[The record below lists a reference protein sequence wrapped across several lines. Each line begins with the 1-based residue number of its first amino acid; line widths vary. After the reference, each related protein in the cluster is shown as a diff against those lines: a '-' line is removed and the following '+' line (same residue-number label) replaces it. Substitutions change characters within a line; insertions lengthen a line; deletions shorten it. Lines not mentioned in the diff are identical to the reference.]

1 MDMKV
6 TNKTPDDK
14 LRAASIRR
22 FWSKKSFITH
32 LIAFV
37 LTNGF
42 FALVNVGMQL
52 NGMRAG
58 TNFATNPELWF
69 HWLIIAW
76 FPVLAAHGL
85 ISYIL
90 YNFNAYA
97 IQKEN
102 SSPKDKI

>member
-1 MDMKV
+1 MDMKA
-6 TNKTPDDK
+6 TNKTAGDK

-22 FWSKKSFITH
+22 FWTKKSFVAH

-42 FALVNVGMQL
+42 FTLVNYGMSL
-52 NGMRAG
+52 NGMKAG
-58 TNFATNPELWF
+58 TNFAVNPELWF

-90 YNFNAYA
+90 YNFNSYA
-97 IQKEN
+97 IYKEN
-102 SSPKDKI
+102 GNTEDKI